1 MIADDWA
8 EAIFSRKDETT
19 QDTNGYSFFFLVT
32 YLHVLQLF
40 KSLSYSSSEASS
52 LTKMSKK
59 GPILMGISSSI
70 HTAFPNKSL
79 CTRSDP
85 EFFYLPNSLC
95 LVPEKKN
102 VFVMCLDLVSPSFFY
117 LPYEN
122 QYLSYADLFSLIS
135 FKAVHLCM
143 YVSSLVFDF
152 FRVIRIRKFQNL
164 QWSWSVRNNCVQL
177 IERNY

>member
-8 EAIFSRKDETT
+8 EAIFSQKDETT
-19 QDTNGYSFFFLVT
+19 QDTYGCSSFFLIT

-70 HTAFPNKSL
+70 HTAFPKKSL

-85 EFFYLPNSLC
+85 EFFYLPYSLC
-95 LVPEKKN
+95 LVPEKKCVFN
-102 VFVMCLDLVSPSFFY
+102 VSRFSFPSFFY
-117 LPYEN
+117 VLYEN

-143 YVSSLVFDF
+143 YASSLVFDF
-152 FRVIRIRKFQNL
+152 FRVIRTRKLQNL